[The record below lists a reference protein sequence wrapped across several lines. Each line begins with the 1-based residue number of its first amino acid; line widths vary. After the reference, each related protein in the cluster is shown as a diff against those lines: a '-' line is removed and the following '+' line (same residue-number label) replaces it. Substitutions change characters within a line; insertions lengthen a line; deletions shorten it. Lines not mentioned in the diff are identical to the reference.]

1 MKYID
6 LHCDALTSE
15 GVLQVT
21 GEKLH
26 KGGCLLQCFAA
37 FISVREGRHASAL
50 ALCDRFDELCQR
62 EDYHIVRRASDIAE
76 DAVNAMLTVEEG
88 GAIEGDLEKLK
99 MLYSRGVRMMTLTW
113 NHPNEIG
120 YPNFPDYEGLKTGCV
135 PFTARERE
143 RGLTPF
149 GFEAA
154 AYMQELG
161 MLIDVSH
168 GSDRLFFD
176 VAQLS
181 KTSGIPFVA
190 SHSGADTVCP
200 FARNL
205 TDEEIKTLA
214 DCGGVIGL
222 DFCAD
227 FLSTETSAEGQ
238 RRAILAHARHILNV
252 GGEDVLALG
261 SDFDGI
267 PENAY
272 MKDASRMPD
281 LFLEFERAFGGR
293 ITEKIAR
300 KNAERVFLDVLK

>member
-26 KGGCLLQCFAA
+26 EGGCLLQCFAA
-37 FISVREGRHASAL
+37 FISAREGRYASAL
-50 ALCDRFDELCQR
+50 ALSDRFDELCKR
-62 EDYHIVRRASDIAE
+62 EGYHVVRRASDIVE
-76 DAVNAMLTVEEG
+76 GKVNAMLTVEEG

-99 MLYSRGVRMMTLTW
+99 TLYARGVRMMTLTW
-113 NHPNEIG
+113 NYPNEIG
-120 YPNFPDYEGLKTGCV
+120 HPNFPDYEGLKTGRV
-135 PFTARERE
+135 PFTARETE

-154 AYMQELG
+154 ECMQKLG
-161 MLIDVSH
+161 MVIDVSH
-168 GSDRLFFD
+168 GSDRLFYD
-176 VAQLS
+176 VVALS
-181 KTSGIPFVA
+181 KASGIPFVA
-190 SHSGADTVCP
+190 SHSGANAVYP
-200 FARNL
+200 LARNL
-205 TDEEIKTLA
+205 TDEEIGAIA

-227 FLSTETSAEGQ
+227 FLSSDTSREGQ
-238 RRAILAHARHILNV
+238 RQAILAHAKHILNV
-252 GGEDVLALG
+252 GGEEALALG

-272 MKDASRMPD
+272 MTDASRMSV
-281 LFLEFERAFGGR
+281 LLMEFERAFGGR